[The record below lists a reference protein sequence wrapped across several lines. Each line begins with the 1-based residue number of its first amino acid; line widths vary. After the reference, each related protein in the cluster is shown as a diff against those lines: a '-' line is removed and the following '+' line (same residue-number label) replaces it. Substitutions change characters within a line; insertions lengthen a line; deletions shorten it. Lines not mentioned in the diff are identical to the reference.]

1 MVDYILPGVWTFILW
16 TLPPRRTCSDLSSS
30 GHVAATCRVGGM
42 TLGPRI
48 QLPWGHCTDNN
59 RGGARQLY
67 LKLPWGQCSWNSCS
81 LVAGGWRTLSG
92 TEVYW
97 RVTFLFR
104 GKWTICI
111 NCCLV
116 NLSLHWWYIPSE
128 CFWLFPGSF
137 SSTQLQRTDSLP
149 TMAAKIFIAVNV
161 VMTMI
166 IIQHD
171 IENNICW
178 RLWFSENLVVSPS
191 LSHLACVWTM
201 LVSDL
206 SNKIWGRNQ
215 WIPVWTS

>member
-1 MVDYILPGVWTFILW
+1 MSVTIVFVTYGWLYFTGPWTFILW

-92 TEVYW
+92 TEVYR

-104 GKWTICI
+104 GKCAFVLIVALWIWACTDD
-111 NCCLV
+111 LYQV
-116 NLSLHWWYIPSE
+116 NVLDYFLDPSLQLNSSALIPS
-128 CFWLFPGSF
+128 
-137 SSTQLQRTDSLP
+137 QLQLPKYSLLY
-149 TMAAKIFIAVNV
+149 M
-161 VMTMI
+161 
-166 IIQHD
+166 
-171 IENNICW
+171 W
-178 RLWFSENLVVSPS
+178 SW
-191 LSHLACVWTM
+191 
-201 LVSDL
+201 
-206 SNKIWGRNQ
+206 Q
-215 WIPVWTS
+215 WL